1 MPEARR
7 APEGRTLGRYTL
19 LGRLAQGGMGEIL
32 LARLDGAAG
41 FEKYVVIK
49 RLRSHLAA
57 DERSIRAFLE
67 EARIVARISHPN
79 VCQVYE
85 LGKEDG
91 RHYLAMEYLEGMPLS
106 AVVRRASRDRA
117 PLDLRAV
124 CGLVE
129 QACEGLHHVHTLR
142 GPDGRPGG

>member
-1 MPEARR
+1 MPEAQR

-49 RLRSHLAA
+49 RLRSHLV
-57 DERSIRAFLE
+57 DDQRSIRAFLD

-79 VCQVYE
+79 V
-85 LGKEDG
+85 
-91 RHYLAMEYLEGMPLS
+91 
-106 AVVRRASRDRA
+106 
-117 PLDLRAV
+117 
-124 CGLVE
+124 
-129 QACEGLHHVHTLR
+129 
-142 GPDGRPGG
+142 